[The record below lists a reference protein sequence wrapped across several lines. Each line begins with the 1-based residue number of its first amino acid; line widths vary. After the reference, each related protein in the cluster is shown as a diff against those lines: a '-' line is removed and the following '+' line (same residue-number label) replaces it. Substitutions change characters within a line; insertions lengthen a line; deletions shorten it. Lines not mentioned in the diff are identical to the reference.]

1 MAQFESGVK
10 IIPYSQERVYE
21 NVSDLNHLASL
32 KDKLPDKV
40 KELSCDTDTVS
51 ITVDPGA
58 SISMKIVD
66 REPCKCVKFETTQSP
81 IPFNFWIQILPL
93 GENQCKIKLTLK
105 AELNFFIKGVV
116 SKPIQEG
123 IEKLAE
129 VLAVIPY

>member
-1 MAQFESGVK
+1 MTQFESGVK

-21 NVSDLNHLASL
+21 KVSNLNHLAAL

-40 KELSCDTDTVS
+40 KDLSCDTDTVS
-51 ITVDPGA
+51 ISVDPAG
-58 SISMKIVD
+58 SVTMKIVD

-81 IPFNFWIQILPL
+81 IPCNFWIQILPL

-105 AELNFFIKGVV
+105 AELNFFIKGMV
-116 SKPIQEG
+116 SKPLQEG